1 MEDHDILQGYLAR
14 DENALAESQRKY
26 GSYCSGIANSILSSR
41 EDAEECVNDTWLRAW
56 QTIPP
61 QRPTSLKG
69 YLGRLCRCLCIDR
82 YRHLHR
88 LKRNREL
95 ECILTELD
103 EVCPAEEV
111 TSGLKDTLVAFL
123 RGLEPLE
130 RDLFVGRY
138 WYAYTPERLASD
150 QGLTRNAVNLRLMR
164 TREKLKEYLRK
175 EGYTV

>member
-1 MEDHDILQGYLAR
+1 MEDQAILQLYLAR
-14 DENALAESQRKY
+14 DESALSETQRKY
-26 GSYCSGIANSILSSR
+26 GTYCSGIASSILSSR

-61 QRPTSLKG
+61 QMPTFLKG

-88 LKRNREL
+88 RKRDREM
-95 ECILTELD
+95 ECVLNELD

-111 TSGLKDTLVAFL
+111 TSGLKDLLVRFL
-123 RGLEPLE
+123 WRLEPLD

-138 WYAYTPERLASD
+138 WYAYTPEQLAYD
-150 QGLTRNAVNLRLMR
+150 QGLSRGAVNTRLMR
-164 TREKLKEYLRK
+164 VRNKLKEYLQE
-175 EGYTV
+175 EGYTI